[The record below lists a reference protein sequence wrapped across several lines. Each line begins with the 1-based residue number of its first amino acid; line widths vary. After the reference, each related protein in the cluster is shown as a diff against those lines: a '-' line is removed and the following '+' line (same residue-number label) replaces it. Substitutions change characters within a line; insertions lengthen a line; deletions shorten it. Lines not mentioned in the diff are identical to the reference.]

1 MELETHKH
9 ANYLYQ
15 TLRFSLSFQALALL
29 RVRNKLIAEP
39 CPSSR
44 LLKYQQKFP
53 VKAEMI
59 ALVSHLSV

>member
-1 MELETHKH
+1 MQTICTKH
-9 ANYLYQ
+9 LDSHSHFKQ
-15 TLRFSLSFQALALL
+15 FSLALL